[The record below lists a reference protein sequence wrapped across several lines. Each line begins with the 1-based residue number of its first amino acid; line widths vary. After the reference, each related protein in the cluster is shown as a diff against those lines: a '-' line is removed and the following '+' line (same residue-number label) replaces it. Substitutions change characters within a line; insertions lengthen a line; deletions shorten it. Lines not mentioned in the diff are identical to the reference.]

1 MSRRPGAVPS
11 EPPSILGGVTA
22 RRSPFALLAASLS
35 AALLAVSLVG
45 CTAAGPSPFAATGH
59 PTPTPTAP
67 QRQVV
72 AAAIG
77 DSIAIGNGV
86 PADDAWPLLV
96 ADHFG
101 WTLSD
106 FAESAAGFTAPGLNT
121 HIFDD
126 QVSAVIRLHPD
137 VVIVGAT
144 RNDVF
149 APTATL
155 RTAATAALQ
164 RLRAALPDA
173 RIIGVSALWGSDQMP
188 SQVPVISATVKA
200 AVLGVGGMWVDLG
213 QPFAGHPELVQKDHV
228 HPTVTGQQL
237 IAKRIVAAITPQ
249 LAKG

>member
-1 MSRRPGAVPS
+1 M
-11 EPPSILGGVTA
+11 TT
-22 RRSPFALLAASLS
+22 RRSPGGRLATVLLTA
-35 AALLAVSLVG
+35 AALVATLAG
-45 CTAAGPSPFAATGH
+45 CSGAGPSAPSAAASATATSSPGSPVTG
-59 PTPTPTAP
+59 TPTRTP
-67 QRQVV
+67 VV

-126 QVSAVIRLHPD
+126 QVSAAIRVHPE

-149 APTATL
+149 APTGTL
-155 RTAATAALQ
+155 KAAATAALK
-164 RLRAALPDA
+164 RLRAALPHA
-173 RIIGVSALWGSDQMP
+173 RIIGVSALWGSDPAPAQI
-188 SQVPVISATVKA
+188 PVISATVRA
-200 AVLGVGGMWVDLG
+200 AVAGVGGTWVELG
-213 QPFAGHPELVQKDHV
+213 QPFAGHPELVQADHV
-228 HPTVTGQQL
+228 HPTVEGQRLLAQKVTDGIAAQL
-237 IAKRIVAAITPQ
+237 PER
-249 LAKG
+249 